1 MAHRPGEPRNIFRL
15 FLCFSNDLSISNL
28 FWRTPSNQ
36 ESRVPSSA
44 MYGSH
49 PECMLWADKPILRNH
64 RNPRLHS
71 AFILE
76 QNIIAIHPICAKS
89 SPGSTSILVSY
100 LHCRLNLLKACVC
113 FRTCKNVSVIP
124 VKLEEQATFTKKRL
138 NLCMNPFILKEH
150 VKLQKKILNL
160 CISNVRT
167 FCQIRVLGNLSP
179 YHLRLFKT
187 LLQTKPTSMIMKK
200 PFFWI

>member
-1 MAHRPGEPRNIFRL
+1 MAKSRKTCFALNWWNLIKICKRPRICSEKRKSSMKSILRSAFRSPTSLNENILCIMNLPFHQQLKKVNSTLWEKKWPLLGMAHRPGEPRNIFRL
-15 FLCFSNDLSISNL
+15 FLCFSNYLPISNL

-76 QNIIAIHPICAKS
+76 QNIIAIRPICAKS

-100 LHCRLNLLKACVC
+100 LHCRLNLLKA
-113 FRTCKNVSVIP
+113 
-124 VKLEEQATFTKKRL
+124 
-138 NLCMNPFILKEH
+138 
-150 VKLQKKILNL
+150 
-160 CISNVRT
+160 
-167 FCQIRVLGNLSP
+167 
-179 YHLRLFKT
+179 
-187 LLQTKPTSMIMKK
+187 
-200 PFFWI
+200 

>member
-1 MAHRPGEPRNIFRL
+1 MSRICSEKRKSSMKSILRSAFRSPTSLNENILCIMNLPFHQQLKKVNSTLWENKWPLLSMAHRPGEPRNIFRL

-76 QNIIAIHPICAKS
+76 QNIIAIRPICAKPS
-89 SPGSTSILVSY
+89 AGWTSILVSC
-100 LHCRLNLLKACVC
+100 LHCRLYFLKPCVC
-113 FRTCKNVSVIP
+113 FRTCRNVSVIL
-124 VKLEEQATFTKKRL
+124 VKLEEKDYFLKRD
-138 NLCMNPFILKEH
+138 
-150 VKLQKKILNL
+150 
-160 CISNVRT
+160 
-167 FCQIRVLGNLSP
+167 
-179 YHLRLFKT
+179 
-187 LLQTKPTSMIMKK
+187 
-200 PFFWI
+200 